1 MNKKYIVELTIEE
14 RQRLEELIDTG
25 KAAKYKIRYAQMLLL
40 ADEGEQGPGWPDEQ
54 IAKAFRSHRTTMER
68 LRRRFLEQGMDAA
81 LEHQKRQNYARKL
94 DGQAEAHL
102 VALACSEAPQGRSRW
117 TLRLL
122 ADRLVELNIVDDI
135 SYATVRRTLKK
146 TSLSLG

>member
-14 RQRLEELIDTG
+14 RKRLEKLIDTG
-25 KAAKYKIRYAQMLLL
+25 KAAKHKIRYAEMLLL
-40 ADEGEQGPGWPDEQ
+40 ADQGEGGPGWADEQ
-54 IAKAFRSHRTTMER
+54 IAKAFRSHRTAVEHLRKR
-68 LRRRFLEQGMDAA
+68 LVEQGPEAV
-81 LEHQKRQNYARKL
+81 LERRKRQNYTLKL
-94 DGQAEAHL
+94 DGEAEARL
-102 VALACSEAPQGRSRW
+102 IVLACSEAPAGRSRW

-122 ADRLVELNIVDDI
+122 ADKLVELNVVDEV

>member
-14 RQRLEELIDTG
+14 RKRLEELIDAG
-25 KAAKYKIRYAQMLLL
+25 KAAKYKVRYAEMLLL
-40 ADEGEQGPGWPDEQ
+40 ADQGEDGSGWADER
-54 IAKAFRSHRTTMER
+54 IAEAFRCHLTTVER
-68 LRRRFLEQGMDAA
+68 LRRRLVEHGLEAA
-81 LEHQKRQNYARKL
+81 LERQKRQNYTPKL
-94 DGQAEAHL
+94 DGEAEAHL
-102 VALACSEAPQGRSRW
+102 IALACSEAPKGRSRW

-122 ADRLVELNIVDDI
+122 ADKLVELSVVDEI